1 MSRVMQPKS
10 IIIGSIN
17 IIAGKLQEALK
28 KTVPTQ
34 RKNARKK
41 IDFPI
46 TISYDATSKSLSI
59 SESYHTR
66 AAIDLT
72 LPCEWPGDVQLDGVA
87 FRKVIGTYKP
97 NELLEIKS
105 QPDTIEISNGM
116 STLRMPRRDGIGK
129 SAIVATPIP
138 RDPNH
143 KGKPVIVDDTHLG
156 RVELNHTW
164 DFSARMPVPHHQYPD
179 SQLPVKRI
187 VKKDI

>member
-1 MSRVMQPKS
+1 MQPTS
-10 IIIGSIN
+10 IIIGSMK

-46 TISYDATSKSLSI
+46 TISYDPASNSLSI
-59 SESYHTR
+59 SESYYNR

-87 FRKVIGTYKP
+87 FRKIIGTYKP
-97 NELLEIKS
+97 SELLEIRS
-105 QPDTIEISNGM
+105 QPDTIEITNGM
-116 STLRMPRRDGIGK
+116 SRLRIPRRDGVGK
-129 SAIVATPIP
+129 AAIVARPIP
-138 RDPNH
+138 KNPYH
-143 KGKPVIVDDTHLG
+143 QGKPVINDEPHIG
-156 RVELNHTW
+156 RVELNHSW

-179 SQLPVKRI
+179 SQLPPQKL
-187 VKKDI
+187 KKNEPD

>member
-1 MSRVMQPKS
+1 MQPTS
-10 IIIGSIN
+10 IIIGSMK

-46 TISYDATSKSLSI
+46 TISYDPASNSLSI
-59 SESYHTR
+59 SESYYNK

-87 FRKVIGTYKP
+87 FKKVIATYKP
-97 NELLEIKS
+97 TELLEIIS
-105 QPDTIEISNGM
+105 QPDTIEISNGL
-116 STLRMPRRDGIGK
+116 SKLRMPRKDGFGK
-129 SAIVATPIP
+129 ATIITTPIP
-138 RDPNH
+138 MNPKH
-143 KGKPVIVDDTHLG
+143 KGKPAINDEPHVG
-156 RVELNHTW
+156 RVELDHTW

-179 SQLPVKRI
+179 SQLPPDKNK
-187 VKKDI
+187 KKDRK